1 MSLSRRGFLF
11 ALGLALP
18 ATTLLAE
25 DAEAATDR
33 RNRRRKP
40 AAQANA
46 HAKPKAQAQRPGKAH
61 AANRRRRHTT
71 T

>member
-18 ATTLLAE
+18 ATTLLSE
-25 DAEAATDR
+25 EAEAA
-33 RNRRRKP
+33 NRTCRRKP
-40 AAQANA
+40 TGAAHAN
-46 HAKPKAQAQRPGKAH
+46 AKPKGQRSGKAH
-61 AANRRRRHTT
+61 ATNRRRRHTT